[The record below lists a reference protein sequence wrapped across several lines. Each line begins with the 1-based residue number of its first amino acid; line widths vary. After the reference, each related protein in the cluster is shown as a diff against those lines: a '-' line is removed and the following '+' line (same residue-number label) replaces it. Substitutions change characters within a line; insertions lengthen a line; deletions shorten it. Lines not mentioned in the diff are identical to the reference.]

1 MSRRPH
7 RSEKKASASAASD
20 RREHRRGHRE
30 HQGTRRGHDEKRPRA
45 AKRARSSPFWQK
57 RRKIENQPPEEK
69 HHKTEREDRPG
80 VCRPKSIYE
89 PLGWGP
95 HSLGFADEA
104 DDFFAMRSRSPCVA
118 RASMAPQRFIVSES
132 RMSPGSLEIG
142 RDSPVRFD
150 SSQAVAPFQQGPLA
164 PRSDDSRACGHRQ
177 HQKMHI
183 QPSLAKS
190 RPRVFGC
197 VPSAAHI
204 SRSVKAQRGQAVE
217 SICRSGNRPEKQA
230 GSNEQGEAFPLLSS
244 SANGRCSRGAYF
256 GHFTAIHLQNEMA
269 VGQVCFSMSVLPK
282 TSFTTT
288 RELFTRADGLAPH
301 TAQTPAAVRCP
312 ESADLLAITSET
324 RSASR

>member
-1 MSRRPH
+1 MS
-7 RSEKKASASAASD
+7 SQID
-20 RREHRRGHRE
+20 
-30 HQGTRRGHDEKRPRA
+30 
-45 AKRARSSPFWQK
+45 
-57 RRKIENQPPEEK
+57 
-69 HHKTEREDRPG
+69 
-80 VCRPKSIYE
+80 YE

-204 SRSVKAQRGQAVE
+204 SRSVKARRGQAVE

-230 GSNEQGEAFPLLSS
+230 GSNEQGEAFPLFIFLGEWPMLSRS
-244 SANGRCSRGAYF
+244 VFSATLPRSISKTRWLLGRSVSR
-256 GHFTAIHLQNEMA
+256 
-269 VGQVCFSMSVLPK
+269 
-282 TSFTTT
+282 
-288 RELFTRADGLAPH
+288 
-301 TAQTPAAVRCP
+301 
-312 ESADLLAITSET
+312 
-324 RSASR
+324 